1 MILRIIRRVLL
12 AVMFVAA
19 WCEDRL
25 AKLNRKS
32 S

>member
-1 MILRIIRRVLL
+1 MILRIIRRILL
-12 AVMFVAA
+12 AIMFVAA

-32 S
+32 P